1 MSRRRVSLA
10 LVALLLASAV
20 PARADDLAT
29 VRAKVQTAMQST
41 KSFVVTTTA
50 MTGFSV
56 TMTFVAPDRYHSV
69 LSYSGTTRD
78 VVLVGPIAYVSS
90 DGQVYRKVDAPP
102 EVIAAEAQLRSV
114 PVDQVLPD
122 KTAGGK
128 TYGAFATTS
137 AGPQKDQHLTCS
149 YDKKTYRVAECSN
162 EGLALTFSRY
172 DDPANTV
179 VIPANVASPAPAPG
193 K

>member
-1 MSRRRVSLA
+1 MSRHRASLA
-10 LVALLLASAV
+10 LVALLLGSAA

-29 VRAKVQTAMQST
+29 VRTKVQSAMQST
-41 KSFVVTTTA
+41 KSFVVATTA
-50 MTGFSV
+50 TTGFTV

-69 LSYSGTTRD
+69 LNYSGTSRD

-102 EVIAAEAQLRSV
+102 EVIAAQAQLRNV

-122 KTAGGK
+122 RTAGGK

-162 EGLALTFSRY
+162 EGLSLTFSRY

-179 VIPANVASPAPAPG
+179 TIPTNVTTPAPG